1 MARALQRILRF
12 RQLAEEQARLELERG
27 VLALRQANAACERQ
41 IATERRQRAT
51 LVESWKLEAR
61 TTNGEGLPRA
71 IDPNQPLN
79 SIEAPTVENSWLM
92 EEAALEFLGWT
103 RMRLEQFCES
113 ESRRIEP
120 LIERYKEHRREL
132 RQTEQLLAQQTAIE
146 NMEKNRR
153 AQAET
158 DEWFLQRSLAD
169 PRRAQEKER
178 ATLRPRSSNADISSK
193 L

>member
-12 RQLAEEQARLELERG
+12 RQLAEEQARLEVERG

-41 IATERRQRAT
+41 IATERRQRST
-51 LVESWKLEAR
+51 LAESWKPEAR
-61 TTNGEGLPRA
+61 TTKGEGLA
-71 IDPNQPLN
+71 KDFDPNQPLN
-79 SIEAPTVENSWLM
+79 SIEAHPEENSWLM

-103 RMRLEQFCES
+103 RMRLEQFCEL

-153 AQAET
+153 VQAET

-169 PRRAQEKER
+169 RRRAHEKER
-178 ATLRPRSSNADISSK
+178 AALIPRNSNADISSK